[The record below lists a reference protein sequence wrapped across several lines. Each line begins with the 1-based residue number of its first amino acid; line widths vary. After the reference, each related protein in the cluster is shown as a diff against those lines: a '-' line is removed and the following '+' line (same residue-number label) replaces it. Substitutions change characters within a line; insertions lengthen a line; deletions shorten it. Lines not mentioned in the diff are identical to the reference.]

1 MSSIANQRRTDA
13 YGADSGAYG
22 AADEALKAR
31 IATFIAA
38 AILAVLL
45 VSFRPFTPQGPTLEA
60 GGGDIVNQLGFGSL
74 GALSLFA
81 IFAFVDKRVA
91 VVLLSPWWLLL
102 LGFLVLSVLNAAD
115 PSSAMRAALFT
126 VIAIIGIG
134 AILTLPRDADSFSTA
149 LAVAGFIV
157 LGLSYAGL
165 VLFPNEAMHSADSIE
180 PEHAGFWR
188 GVFTHKNVAGPVM
201 ACLGFGGIYLWRR
214 GWTWTGAAL
223 FILAMVFMSNTG
235 SKTTLALVPLA
246 VLPVILPGLIGM
258 RFLTPLFFIFAM
270 VVTGLATLGI
280 VFLDPLKHL
289 AAEIAPDLTY
299 TGRTSLWEFLGEMI
313 AKRPWT
319 GFGYESFWDT
329 PTVYNVDQ
337 PFDRAWDIRG
347 IVHGHN
353 SYLDLAVIMGLPAL
367 VVAMFAFLIV
377 PMRDFMRIPRL
388 TENILLGDFFMMIL
402 SFTALNAFLES
413 FFFRRADPVWLMFVL
428 AILGLRLVARFPVK

>member
-1 MSSIANQRRTDA
+1 MSSIATQRRTDA
-13 YGADSGAYG
+13 YGPDA
-22 AADEALKAR
+22 EALKAR
-31 IATFIAA
+31 IATVIAA
-38 AILAVLL
+38 AILTVLF
-45 VSFRPFTPQGPTLEA
+45 VSFRPFTPQGPTLEE
-60 GGGDIVNQLGFGSL
+60 GSGDIVNQLGFGSL

-81 IFAFVDKRVA
+81 ILAFADRRVA
-91 VVLLSPWWLLL
+91 AALLSPWWLIL

-115 PSSAMRAALFT
+115 PSSAMRAGLFT
-126 VIAIIGIG
+126 VIGIMGVG

-165 VLFPNEAMHSADSIE
+165 VLFPNEAMHTADSIE
-180 PEHAGFWR
+180 PQHAGFWR

-214 GWTWTGAAL
+214 GWAWTGAAL

-235 SKTTLALVPLA
+235 SKTTLGLVPLA

-258 RFLTPLFFIFAM
+258 RFLTPLFFVFAM
-270 VVTGLATLGI
+270 AVTGLATLGI
-280 VFLDPLKHL
+280 VFLDPLREL
-289 AAEIAPDLTY
+289 AAELAPDLTY

-313 AKRPWT
+313 AKQPLT
-319 GFGYESFWDT
+319 GYGYESFWDT

-353 SYLDLAVIMGLPAL
+353 SYLDLAVVMGLPAL
-367 VVAMFAFLIV
+367 AAAVVAFLIV
-377 PMRDFMRIPRL
+377 PMRDFSRIPRL
-388 TENILLGDFFMMIL
+388 KENILLGDFFMMIL

-413 FFFRRADPVWLMFVL
+413 FFFRRADPVWLTFVL